1 MLLLLLLLLLW
12 CDLSFRTSRPLLLLK
27 AAQAKLNEVY
37 EHLKYSESFKEAVS
51 FHIPAPNF
59 DSSTKDSALWKLGNV
74 GVKSKVIANPSPLE
88 CDSET
93 VVEDGEDEDDLGV
106 DRPDKVLI
114 KMRLLTAP
122 GNLFDSAELKT
133 WASSD
138 PEMKVVRVL
147 SLIKIVY
154 TGM

>member
-1 MLLLLLLLLLW
+1 M

-37 EHLKYSESFKEAVS
+37 GHSKYNESFKEAVS

-59 DSSTKDSALWKLGNV
+59 DPSIKEGAIWKLGNV
-74 GVKSKVIANPSPLE
+74 GVKPKVVVNPSSFDCEPE
-88 CDSET
+88 RE
-93 VVEDGEDEDDLGV
+93 VEDDLDEDDLGV

-114 KMRLLTAP
+114 KMRPLTTP
-122 GNLFDSAELKT
+122 GTLDTAELKT

-138 PEMKVVRVL
+138 PEMKVVGV
-147 SLIKIVY
+147 
-154 TGM
+154 